1 VFYQLNAVEAFNRV
15 IDVVRHIEYRKAIET
30 GREVVEGSKYLL
42 MKNKEHLRKDER
54 PPIEAAACTERGV
67 DHRLYPE
74 GLPEKALAVQIP
86 SVGHKSALPVV
97 YIANESGIKSVIA
110 FAMTLLYYAYG
121 INN

>member
-15 IDVVRHIEYRKAIET
+15 IDVVRHIEYRKATET
-30 GREVVEGSKYLL
+30 GREVVKGSKYLL

-86 SVGHKSALPVV
+86 SGATKALSQWCISPMRVV
-97 YIANESGIKSVIA
+97 LNLSSPSR
-110 FAMTLLYYAYG
+110 
-121 INN
+121 